1 MSRYLWAWGRLP
13 AATGGECVY
22 IRASWECSSLIPTAQ
37 GKPKPQTTWTHN
49 GSALDNSRVS
59 VRSGEQDTILFI
71 REAQRADSGCYQLCV
86 QLGGLQATATINILV
101 IGKFE

>member
-1 MSRYLWAWGRLP
+1 M
-13 AATGGECVY
+13 CVY
-22 IRASWECSSLIPTAQ
+22 KSLLGMLQPLSPLLQ

-59 VRSGEQDTILFI
+59 VRSGEQDSILFI

-101 IGKFE
+101 IGKFG